1 MFNRLS
7 FLVLSLFCFAIFTAV
22 TLNAQDVSKV
32 SPKNYKVVLDNDN
45 VQVLDN
51 TSNPGDKTAMHSH
64 PDYLIYVFEGGTVKS
79 TTQDGKTE
87 IIVFKK
93 GQTIWRN
100 ATTHTTENVG
110 KTKIHLLLVE
120 LKSPK

>member
-7 FLVLSLFCFAIFTAV
+7 FFVLSLFCFSIFTAV

-32 SPKNYKVVLDNDN
+32 SPKNYKVVIDNDK

-64 PDYLIYVFEGGTVKS
+64 PDYLIYVLEGGTVKS
-79 TTQDGKTE
+79 TTQDGKSETL
-87 IIVFKK
+87 VFKK
-93 GQTIWRN
+93 GQTLWRN
-100 ATTHTTENVG
+100 ATTHATQNIG

>member
-1 MFNRLS
+1 MLNRLPV
-7 FLVLSLFCFAIFTAV
+7 LVLSLLYFVILSSV
-22 TLNAQDVSKV
+22 SLNAQDVSKV
-32 SPKNYKVVLDNDN
+32 SPKNYKVVLDNDK
-45 VQVLDN
+45 VIVIDN
-51 TSNPGDKTAMHSH
+51 KSNPGDKTAMHSH

-79 TTQDGKTE
+79 TTQDGKTDTL
-87 IIVFKK
+87 VFKK

-100 ATTHTTENVG
+100 ATTHATENIG

>member
-1 MFNRLS
+1 MFNRLP
-7 FLVLSLFCFAIFTAV
+7 FLVLSLFCFAFFTAV

-32 SPKNYKVVLDNDN
+32 SPKNYKVILDNDKVLVLDN
-45 VQVLDN
+45 V
-51 TSNPGDKTAMHSH
+51 SNPGDKTAMHSH

-87 IIVFKK
+87 TVVFKK
-93 GQTIWRN
+93 GQTLWRN
-100 ATTHTTENVG
+100 AIIHATENVG